1 MNSFLNTIHITRD
14 IDYYHSL
21 PRLWKLCQDCYLG
34 TPAIKHP
41 NNATLYLPRT
51 NREINDEKR
60 NPETSNIY
68 KFRLSHT
75 TYENFFQ
82 SVINDSV
89 GIMQKNPPHVS
100 FSQTEDNGVAKEVV
114 DISVY
119 GNKYNDGLKGLKWRL
134 NFNQALFG
142 RYGLLLDIVTDMD
155 GESPRFVITEYA
167 ADQIL
172 EGEEGEPR
180 ANGHANL
187 QWIRLDETKMKFD
200 RATKIWR
207 NFPKYRIL
215 GIDAQGYYYSAT
227 IEGDNFAADWT
238 SFDFENPAASSYAEL
253 IYPTFRGEYLTFI
266 PFTVCNATKI
276 GYTSWQFPPF
286 YDVATL
292 GIGVYQMDSVYKK
305 ALWNHACPTL
315 GIFNAQLNSEDEDNV
330 YLGDLL
336 ELQSA
341 GQYPAD
347 AKMLE
352 TSAAG
357 LQEMRL
363 SKMEMKDTLKYFAIR
378 DLLDGAGA
386 NSSGDAIEL
395 RTASGTASIAAIDHA
410 GALAIEEQLIYAA
423 IWSGETPETAAEKIS
438 YEADTS
444 YLNSELLLQSVVSL
458 INSNTNPDGTPVL
471 SKENIYRILQKTLPD
486 TLSSFED
493 NTAQAEKEAVKQPVP
508 METTGEV
515 PDFVGQED
523 ESKETDEEEDEKKKE
538 DEE

>member
-1 MNSFLNTIHITRD
+1 MESFWNSQSILKQ
-14 IDYYHSL
+14 IDYYRRL
-21 PRLWKLCQDCYLG
+21 PYLWKLCQDCYLG
-34 TPAIKHP
+34 TPAIKNP
-41 NNATLYLPRT
+41 NNAELYLPKT
-51 NREINDEKR
+51 SREISDEKR
-60 NPETSNIY
+60 NPHSRIY
-68 KFRLSHT
+68 DFRLSHT

-82 SVINDSV
+82 SVINDAV

-100 FSQTEDNGVAKEVV
+100 FSQTETNGVAKEVV

-119 GNKYNDGLKGLKWRL
+119 GNKFNDGLKGLKWRL

-142 RYGLLLDIVTDMD
+142 RYGLLLDIVTDDD

-180 ANGHANL
+180 ANGHAGL
-187 QWIRLDETKMKFD
+187 KWIRLDESKMKFD
-200 RATKIWR
+200 MKTKIWR
-207 NFPKYRIL
+207 LFPKFRIL
-215 GIDAQGYYYSAT
+215 GIDSTGYYYSAT
-227 IEGDNFAADWT
+227 IEGENITSDWT
-238 SFDFENPAASSYAEL
+238 RFDFEHPMPSEGGEV
-253 IYPTFRGEYLTFI
+253 IYPKFKGEYLTFI
-266 PFTVCNATKI
+266 PLTICNATKL
-276 GYTSWQFPPF
+276 GYDSWQFPPF

-315 GIFNAQLNSEDEDNV
+315 GILNAQLNVEEGEQV

-336 ELQSA
+336 ELMSA

-363 SKMEMKDTLKYFAIR
+363 SKEEMKKTLKYFALR

-395 RTASGTASIAAIDHA
+395 RTSSGTASIAAIDNA
-410 GALAIEEQLIYAA
+410 GALAIEEQLIYAS
-423 IWSGETPETAAEKIS
+423 IWAGETPESAAEKIS

-458 INSNTNPDGTPVL
+458 INSNRNPDGTPVL

-493 NTAQAEKEAVKQPVP
+493 NAAQTKTESAGQSVTASEPESF
-508 METTGEV
+508 GEV
-515 PDFVGQED
+515 PEFI
-523 ESKETDEEEDEKKKE
+523 KE
-538 DEE
+538 DEETDKEEK

>member
-1 MNSFLNTIHITRD
+1 MDSFLHTIHITRD

-41 NNATLYLPRT
+41 KNANLYLPKT
-51 NREINDEKR
+51 TREISDEKH
-60 NPETSNIY
+60 NPHSRIY
-68 KFRLSHT
+68 AFRLSHT

-82 SVINDSV
+82 SVINDAV

-100 FSQTEDNGVAKEVV
+100 FSQTQSQGIAKEVI

-119 GNKYNDGLKGLKWRL
+119 GNKFNDGLKGLKWRL

-142 RYGLLLDIVTDMD
+142 RYGLLLDIVTDES
-155 GESPRFVITEYA
+155 GESPRFVITEYT

-172 EGEEGEPR
+172 EGEEGESR
-180 ANGHANL
+180 ANGHANIK
-187 QWIRLDETKMKFD
+187 WIRLDETKMKFD
-200 RATKIWR
+200 SKTKIWR

-227 IEGDNFAADWT
+227 IEGDNFLADWT
-238 SFDFENPAASSYAEL
+238 SFDFERPSESSFAEL

-315 GIFNAQLNSEDEDNV
+315 GIFNASLNVEENEHV

-336 ELQSA
+336 ELQSS

-363 SKMEMKDTLKYFAIR
+363 SKMEMKETLKYFAIR

-395 RTASGTASIAAIDHA
+395 RTTSGTASIAAIDHA

-423 IWSGETPETAAEKIS
+423 IWSGETPETAADKIS

-493 NTAQAEKEAVKQPVP
+493 NVAQAEKEVVKQQPQ
-508 METTGEV
+508 MDSSGEV
-515 PDFVGQED
+515 PGFVSDD
-523 ESKETDEEEDEKKKE
+523 EQDSQEDEKKDNTDKK
-538 DEE
+538 DE